1 MGHVMRLTRRDLLRW
16 GIVTGGAAMLPGGVR
31 LSRADSGSSG
41 SGSGSSGS
49 GSGGGSSSPRTTPFV
64 VELRPGQGIPPIA
77 RTVGPFATARDPDD
91 CVNFDENRTTAFHVS
106 DPRDVD
112 PSTEFLKIYE
122 RPVLHS
128 FHPELPKNVLWGYT
142 DDPTGPGMIP
152 GPTIIAYSVTAPP
165 PQRAGASQLVRFIN
179 ALPEDDPIGIGEPI
193 SVIHRH
199 GGFQAPEDDGYPLD
213 SFCSGQSRDYFYPN
227 IADKQLQDEH
237 STNWYHDHAIDITA
251 ENVYR
256 GLAGF
261 YLYRFSHDTGRET
274 DPAPNLQL
282 PSGEFDIG
290 LVLQDRRFDRNGF
303 LVYNSFDHNG
313 FLGDKFCV
321 NGLIQPYLKVARR
334 KYRFRFLNGSNARV
348 YQLFLSNGG
357 TFKVIGTDTHL
368 LEAPVP
374 VTNFRI
380 APAERVDVVV
390 DFTNTRIGDEIFL
403 VNRLQQTDG
412 RKPDGLVS
420 PGTQLLKFKVNRDA
434 ADPSRV
440 PDVLLPVTE
449 GPKQLLPR
457 VKVQRRFKFERSH
470 GAWVINGEF
479 FDEHRINAKPKVGE
493 PEIWILESGGG
504 WVHPVHI
511 HLSEFFILSR
521 DGRKPPPIE
530 GGRKDTVLI
539 GGDVGQEVK
548 ILIMFEE
555 FPGFGRFTN
564 RFVFHCHNIEHEDM
578 RMMAQF
584 EVQP

>member
-1 MGHVMRLTRRDLLRW
+1 MGLTRRDLLRW
-16 GIVTGGAAMLPGGVR
+16 GIVTGGAAMLPGGIR

-49 GSGGGSSSPRTTPFV
+49 GGGSASPRTTPFV

-77 RTVGPFATARDPDD
+77 QPVAPFDTLGDPAD
-91 CVNFDENRTTAFHVS
+91 CVNVDGSTAFHVS
-106 DPRDVD
+106 GPRVVPPD
-112 PSTEFLKIYE
+112 TEFYLIHE
-122 RPVLHS
+122 RPVVHS
-128 FHPELPKNVLWGYT
+128 FHPEPPPNVLWGYT
-142 DDPTGPGMIP
+142 DDPVGPGMIP
-152 GPTIIAYSVTAPP
+152 GPTFIAYSVTAPP
-165 PQRAGASQLVRFIN
+165 PGHAGTPQLVRFVN
-179 ALPEDDPIGIGEPI
+179 DLPENDPVGIGEPI

-227 IADKQLQDEH
+227 VTDAGLLQNEH
-237 STNWYHDHAIDITA
+237 STNWYHDHTIDITA

-261 YLYRFSHDTGRET
+261 YLYRFSLDTGNET
-274 DPAPNLQL
+274 DPPPALGL
-282 PSGEFDIG
+282 PSGEFEIG
-290 LVLQDRRFDRNGF
+290 LVLQDRRFNRDGF
-303 LVYNSFDHNG
+303 LVYDSFDHNG

-368 LEAPVP
+368 LPRPVP
-374 VTNFRI
+374 VTSFRI

-390 DFTNTRIGDEIFL
+390 DFTNTKINDEIFL

-412 RKPDGLVS
+412 RKFDGLVS
-420 PGTQLLKFKVNRDA
+420 PGTSLLKFKVNRDA

-440 PDVLLPVTE
+440 PNILLPVTE
-449 GPKQLLPR
+449 GPRELLPQ

-470 GAWVINGEF
+470 GAWVVNGEF
-479 FDEHRINAKPKVGE
+479 FDENRVNAKPKVGE

-521 DGRKPPPIE
+521 DGKAPPAIE

-539 GGDVGQEVK
+539 GGDVGQVVK
-548 ILIMFEE
+548 ILIKFEE
-555 FPGFGRFTN
+555 FPGFDQFTN
-564 RFVFHCHNIEHEDM
+564 RYVFHCHNIEHEDM

-584 EVQP
+584 EIQP